1 MLKLRK
7 DSLEWALRLAI
18 NKGDTDIFPPAFE
31 FEAVMHD
38 SQVTTPGHKSLIE
51 EISEQDILTWRT
63 RPFRSCLMPKHKY
76 GFRISTQLDPLDFL
90 VYTALIYEIAPDIE
104 SRRVPANSNI
114 VHSYRF
120 KPTENSMFDPDYNY
134 STFRRKSQELASTN
148 KFSHV
153 VIADIAD
160 FFPRLYRHRVENALK
175 ACTNKTNHVIALDN
189 MFNQWTEHYSYG
201 IPVGPTASRLIA
213 EISLD
218 DVDQLLLSER
228 VDFVRF
234 SDDYRMFCSSVKDAY
249 EKLAFLANALFT
261 NHGLTFQQ
269 SKTKIIDLE
278 TFESKYVLSEE
289 AQELNRLSQRF
300 YEIFDETEIDPYRT
314 IEWDD
319 LEESQQNQLK
329 ELNMLEIIEEMITS
343 EEIDIG
349 ISKFVLR
356 RLSQLGK
363 DDALDLL
370 IDNIDRLYPVF
381 PEVVKYV
388 TSIRLN
394 DVNLK
399 KSIGNKMLG
408 LLADSTVSHL
418 DYHRMWL
425 LNMFTHST
433 EWNNEDEFVSLFN
446 KATDEFSKRELILAL
461 GRSHQDFWF
470 RAKKINLSQQFTDWP
485 RRAFLAAASCL
496 PSDER
501 KHWYHSLEPRLDKL
515 EAAVVKWAGQ
525 NPF

>member
-1 MLKLRK
+1 MLKLK
-7 DSLEWALRLAI
+7 KESLEWALRLAI
-18 NKGDTDIFPPAFE
+18 NNGDTDIFPPAFE
-31 FEAVMHD
+31 FEAILHD
-38 SQVTTPGHKSLIE
+38 FQIDTPDHKSLIE
-51 EISEQDILTWRT
+51 EMSEQDILSWKT
-63 RPFRSCLMPKHKY
+63 RSFRSCLMPKHKY

-104 SRRVPANSNI
+104 SRRIPADDNI

-120 KPTENSMFDPDYNY
+120 KPTEISMFDPSYNY
-134 STFRRKSQELASTN
+134 TTFRHKSQELANTN
-148 KFSHV
+148 EFSHV

-189 MFNQWTEHYSYG
+189 MLNHWTEHYSYG

-218 DVDQLLLSER
+218 DVDRLLLSEG
-228 VDFVRF
+228 VNFVRF
-234 SDDYRMFCSSVKDAY
+234 SDDYRMFCSSIKDAY

-278 TFESKYVLSEE
+278 TFKSKYVLSEE
-289 AQELNRLSQRF
+289 AQELKRLSQRF
-300 YEIFDETEIDPYRT
+300 YEIFDGVEIDPYRT
-314 IEWDD
+314 IDWDD
-319 LEESQQNQLK
+319 LEESQQIQLR
-329 ELNMLEIIEEMITS
+329 ELNMLEILEEMVTS

-356 RLSQLGK
+356 RLSQLGN
-363 DDALDLL
+363 DEALDLL
-370 IDNIDRLYPVF
+370 MDNIDRLYPVF

-388 TSIRLN
+388 TSMKLN

-399 KSIGNKMLG
+399 EKIGGKMLG
-408 LLADSTVSHL
+408 LLSGSTVSHL

-425 LNMFTHST
+425 LNMFTHSI
-433 EWNNEDEFVSLFN
+433 EWNNEEEFARLFN
-446 KATDEFSKRELILAL
+446 QATDEFSKRELILAL

-470 RAKKINLSQQFTDWP
+470 RTRKLNLSQQFTDWP

-501 KHWYHSLEPRLDKL
+501 KHWYQSLEPRLDKL
-515 EAAVVKWAGQ
+515 EAAVIKWARKK
-525 NPF
+525 PF